1 MIDGLIAGRIYGDPQ
16 SREDANGK
24 FYSVGKVKA
33 ATSGGEN
40 LLVSVIVFGD
50 AAQQFLALSDGDS
63 VALAGSLTPK
73 VWTDKTTGEPRA
85 GLDMQVQ
92 QVLSAYQLQK
102 KRQQA
107 QE

>member
-16 SREDANGK
+16 NREDANGK

-33 ATSGGEN
+33 ATSGGES

-50 AAQQFLALSDGDS
+50 AAQQFLALSDGDT
-63 VALAGSLTPK
+63 VALAGSLSPK
-73 VWTDKTTGEPRA
+73 VWTDKEGQQRP
-85 GLDMQVQ
+85 GLDMQVH
-92 QVLSAYQLQK
+92 QVLSMYQLQK